1 MAVTF
6 DISPEKEASAL
17 QFFYRQFFVTP
28 PPVSPRETDV
38 QGKTAIVTGANVG
51 LGLETARQ
59 LLDLGCNLILAVR
72 DEAKGEIARQD
83 LARGRN
89 LPSDAIKVWQLD
101 LSSYDSISS
110 FVDRAR
116 GLKHLDIAVL
126 NAGIYKVFE
135 NFSPAG
141 YEEGVQINYLSNVL
155 LLISLLPVLQEKK
168 RGNKPG
174 RLVLVSS
181 DTAGWS
187 KFAERTSNPL
197 LPAFKKRMPKWD
209 MQERYG
215 VTKLLGQFFLVELAK
230 RVPASTV
237 TITSANCGMCYDS
250 SIGREGKGYFV
261 GFAFG
266 IISRI
271 IGRTCTIG
279 ARTFVH
285 AAARMGNEVHGHY
298 VEDAKLRP

>member
-6 DISPEKEASAL
+6 DISPEKEASSI

-28 PPVSPRETDV
+28 PPVSSRDADIN
-38 QGKTAIVTGANVG
+38 GKTAIITGANVG
-51 LGLETARQ
+51 LGFETARQ

-72 DEAKGEIARQD
+72 DEAKGEIARRD
-83 LARGRN
+83 LANGRN
-89 LPSDAIKVWQLD
+89 LPSTAIQVWQLD
-101 LSSYDSISS
+101 LSSYESILS
-110 FVDRAR
+110 FVERTR
-116 GLKHLDIAVL
+116 GLKNLDIAVL

-135 NFSPAG
+135 EFSSTG

-155 LLISLLPVLQEKK
+155 LLATLLPVLQEKK
-168 RGNKPG
+168 RGDIPG

-181 DTAGWS
+181 DTAGWC
-187 KFAERTSNPL
+187 KFAERTSKPL
-197 LPAFKKRMPKWD
+197 LPAFTKKMPQWD

-215 VTKLLGQFFLVELAK
+215 VSKLLGQFFLTELAN
-230 RVPASTV
+230 RVPASAVTV
-237 TITSANCGMCYDS
+237 TSANCGMCYGS

-271 IGRTCTIG
+271 IGRTCAVG

-285 AAARMGNEVHGHY
+285 AAACMGPEAHGQY

>member
-17 QFFYRQFFVTP
+17 QFLYRQFFVTP
-28 PPVSPRETDV
+28 PPVSPREADV
-38 QGKTAIVTGANVG
+38 RGKTAIVTGANVG

-72 DEAKGEIARQD
+72 DVKRGDIARQD
-83 LARGRN
+83 LAHGRE

-101 LSSYDSISS
+101 LSSYDSIKS
-110 FVDRAR
+110 FVDRAS
-116 GLKHLDIAVL
+116 GLEHLDIAVL

-135 NFSPAG
+135 DFSPSG

-155 LLISLLPVLQEKK
+155 LLTLLLPVLRDKK
-168 RGNKPG
+168 RGNAPG

-181 DTAGWS
+181 DTASWS
-187 KFAERTSNPL
+187 KFTERTSNPL
-197 LPAFKKRMPKWD
+197 LPAFKEKMSHWD

-215 VTKLLGQFFLVELAK
+215 VTKLLGQFFLTELAK

-237 TITSANCGMCYDS
+237 TVTSANCGMCYGS

-271 IGRTCTIG
+271 IGRTCSVG

-285 AAARMGNEVHGHY
+285 AAARMGDEVHGQY